1 MMRKIKSTFIVLLLL
16 AVSCSEDD
24 SSSGITISQQN
35 LLGKW
40 FLFAVT
46 TSNGTTIIDNFYI
59 EENCPDTGEGSFI
72 VFSDDGT
79 YLDDSGGCPG
89 DGGRTAVFNY
99 SLAGDTILFTEGESA
114 NPETAT
120 IAELTANTLVLE
132 FSSDYSEEYRR

>member
-1 MMRKIKSTFIVLLLL
+1 MKKLFGILLLTVL
-16 AVSCSEDD
+16 TSCSEDEA
-24 SSSGITISQQN
+24 STGIEISQKN

-40 FLFAVT
+40 FLYST
-46 TSNGTTIIDNFYI
+46 SSSNGTNIIDNSYI

-79 YLDDSGGCPG
+79 YLDDDGGCPG
-89 DGGRTAVFNY
+89 DGGRTVVFNY

-120 IAELTANTLVLE
+120 ITEITTNTLVLE
-132 FSSDYSEEYRR
+132 FSSDYMEEYRR